1 MASQMLKDAWDDRGR
16 EDFDTFRDIVSK
28 NIRVT
33 DSGLILS
40 LAEVSKKAV
49 Y

>member
-1 MASQMLKDAWDDRGR
+1 MLKDAWEGRGA
-16 EDFDTFRDIVSK
+16 EDPDTFRDMVSK

-40 LAEVSKKAV
+40 RAEVSKKAV
-49 Y
+49 YKLN